1 MVTIAAADGIPVID
15 LDPFAEDN
23 LRHPSELHRAMREA
37 GPVVWL
43 ARHGVYATGRFEPA
57 GEVLSNWKRFTSAR
71 GVGMLDFAK
80 AEPWWREKAVLI
92 ESDPPRHNEIRTLVG
107 RVLAPSSVAAFKDDF
122 TAQAHHLLDRVL
134 QSNEVDAHR
143 DVAEVYPLKVFGDAL
158 GIDADSREQLLI
170 FGDMGFNN
178 FGPQNAVLERSM
190 ALGKE
195 AGTIE
200 WMMERTKRTAVREG
214 SIGARLHALSES
226 GLLTPA
232 EAWNVMRGQLTAG
245 VDTTIT
251 AIGHVLLCLAGDPV
265 QYRALRE
272 DPELASSAFEEAV
285 RHGSPLQTL
294 FRTISADTTVG
305 GQPVRGDTKIM
316 ISIAAAN
323 RDPAQWVDPDRFDLS
338 RRTYG
343 HLGFGR
349 GVHTC
354 VGMNIA
360 RLEVECLLQA
370 IVERVAAMELAGEP
384 HRGINNSVAKYESI
398 PIRVRAV

>member
-1 MVTIAAADGIPVID
+1 MTSLPARDDIPTID
-15 LDPFAEDN
+15 LDPFNEDTLRKPAEFHAA
-23 LRHPSELHRAMREA
+23 LRAA
-37 GPVVWL
+37 GPVAWL
-43 ARHGVYATGRFEPA
+43 PQHGVYATGRFEAA
-57 GEVLSNWKRFTSAR
+57 GEVLSDWKRFTSAR

-92 ESDPPRHNEIRTLVG
+92 ESDPPRHNEIRALVG
-107 RVLAPSSVAAFKDDF
+107 RVLSPSNVAEFKDDF
-122 TAQAHHLLDRVL
+122 TAQAHALLDRVL
-134 QSNEVDAHR
+134 QSTDVDAHR
-143 DVAEVYPLKVFGDAL
+143 DIAEVFPLKVFGDAL
-158 GIDADSREQLLI
+158 GIDSDRREQLLI
-170 FGDMGFNN
+170 YGDMGFNN
-178 FGPQNAVLERSM
+178 FGPKNAILERSM
-190 ALGKE
+190 ALGRE
-195 AGTIE
+195 AGTVE
-200 WMMERTKRTAVREG
+200 WMTERTKRSAVREG

-251 AIGHVLLCLAGDPV
+251 ALGHVLLCLASDPT
-265 QYRALRE
+265 QYEALRA
-272 DPELASSAFEEAV
+272 DPKLSTGGFEEAV

-294 FRTISADTTVG
+294 FRTITADTTVG
-305 GQPVRGDTKIM
+305 GAPVRGDTKIM
-316 ISIAAAN
+316 VSIAAAN
-323 RDPAQWVDPDRFDLS
+323 RDPDQWDEPHNFDIA

-370 IVERVAAMELAGEP
+370 LVQRVASIEMAGEP
-384 HRGINNSVAKYESI
+384 RRGVNNTVMKYESI
-398 PIRVRAV
+398 PLRIRAA

>member
-1 MVTIAAADGIPVID
+1 MTTFPAPDGVAAID
-15 LDPFAEDN
+15 LDPFTEEALRRPAEFQAQ
-23 LRHPSELHRAMREA
+23 LRDA
-37 GPVVWL
+37 GPVAWL
-43 ARHGVYATGRFEPA
+43 SRHGVYATGRFDAA
-57 GEVLSNWKRFTSAR
+57 GEVLSDWKRFTSSR

-92 ESDPPRHNEIRTLVG
+92 ESDPPRHNEIRALVG

-122 TAQAHHLLDRVL
+122 TAQAHRLLDRIL
-134 QSNEVDAHR
+134 QSTTIDAHG
-143 DVAEVYPLKVFGDAL
+143 DIAEAYPLRVFGDAL
-158 GIDADSREQLLI
+158 GIDSDQREMLLV

-178 FGPQNAVLERSM
+178 FGPQNAVLEKSM
-190 ALGKE
+190 ARGRE
-195 AGTIE
+195 TGAVE
-200 WMMERTKRTAVREG
+200 WMMERTKRTAVRKG
-214 SIGARLHALSES
+214 SIGARLHELAES
-226 GLLTPA
+226 GLLTAA

-251 AIGHVLLCLAGDPV
+251 ALGHVLLCLASDPD
-265 QYRALRE
+265 QYRALRN
-272 DPELASSAFEEAV
+272 DPKLASNAFEEAV

-294 FRTISADTTVG
+294 FRTITADTTVG
-305 GQPVRGDTKIM
+305 GAPVRADTKLM

-323 RDPAQWVDPDRFDLS
+323 RDPAHWQQPDTFDLA

-360 RLEVECLLQA
+360 RLEVECLLHA
-370 IVERVAAMELAGEP
+370 ITERVAEMELAEEP
-384 HRGINNSVAKYESI
+384 RRGVNNTVLKYESI
-398 PIRVRAV
+398 PMRIRAA

>member
-1 MVTIAAADGIPVID
+1 MSPFPAPDGIPAID
-15 LDPFAEDN
+15 LDPFMEDA
-23 LRHPSELHRAMREA
+23 LRSPATFQRALREA
-37 GPVVWL
+37 GPVAWL
-43 ARHGVYATGRFEPA
+43 SQHGVYATGRFEPA
-57 GEVLSNWKRFTSAR
+57 GEVLSDWKRFTSAR

-92 ESDPPRHNEIRTLVG
+92 ESDPPRHNEIRALVG

-122 TAQAHHLLDRVL
+122 TAQAHRLLDRVL
-134 QSNEVDAHR
+134 QGTEIDAHR
-143 DVAEVYPLKVFGDAL
+143 DVAEVYPLQVFGDAL
-158 GIDADSREQLLI
+158 GIGPDQREMLLV

-190 ALGKE
+190 ALGRE
-195 AGTIE
+195 TGAVE
-200 WMMERTKRTAVREG
+200 WMMERTKRSAVREG
-214 SIGARLHALSES
+214 SIGARLHALAES

-251 AIGHVLLCLAGDPV
+251 ALGHVLVCLAGDPA
-265 QYRALRE
+265 QYRALRA
-272 DPELASSAFEEAV
+272 DPKLASSAFEEAV

-294 FRTISADTTVG
+294 FRTITADTTVG
-305 GQPVRGDTKIM
+305 GEPVRADTKIM
-316 ISIAAAN
+316 VSIAAAN
-323 RDPAQWVDPDRFDLS
+323 RDPAQWEEPDTFDLA
-338 RRTYG
+338 RRTHG

-370 IVERVAAMELAGEP
+370 FAERVCELDLAGEP
-384 HRGINNSVAKYESI
+384 RRGVNNTVMKYESI
-398 PIRVRAV
+398 PIRICAA

>member
-1 MVTIAAADGIPVID
+1 MFPTPDGVPAID
-15 LDPFAEDN
+15 LDPFAEEV
-23 LRHPSELHRAMREA
+23 LRHPAEFQRELREA
-37 GPVVWL
+37 GPVAWL
-43 ARHGVYATGRFEPA
+43 SRHGVYATGRFEPA
-57 GEVLSNWKRFTSAR
+57 GEVMSDWKRFTSAR

-92 ESDPPRHNEIRTLVG
+92 ESDPPRHNEIRALVG
-107 RVLAPSSVAAFKDDF
+107 RVLAPSSIAAFKDDF
-122 TAQAHHLLDRVL
+122 TDQAHRLLDRVL
-134 QSNEVDAHR
+134 QSPEVDAHR
-143 DVAEVYPLKVFGDAL
+143 DVAEVYPLQVFGDAL
-158 GIDADSREQLLI
+158 GIDADGREQLLM

-190 ALGKE
+190 ALGRE

-200 WMMERTKRTAVREG
+200 WMMERSKRSAVREG

-245 VDTTIT
+245 VDTTVT
-251 AIGHVLLCLAGDPV
+251 AIGHVMLCLASDPA
-265 QYRALRE
+265 QYRALRA
-272 DPELASSAFEEAV
+272 DPKLITNAFEEAV

-294 FRTISADTTVG
+294 FRTITADTTVG
-305 GQPVRGDTKIM
+305 RAAVRGDTKIM
-316 ISIAAAN
+316 VSIAAAN
-323 RDPAQWVDPDRFDLS
+323 RDSAQWQEPDRFDLA

-354 VGMNIA
+354 VGMHIA

-370 IVERVAAMELAGEP
+370 WIERVEALEIVSEP
-384 HRGINNSVAKYESI
+384 RRGVNNTVMKYESI
-398 PIRVRAV
+398 PVRISAA